1 MSMEM
6 KLLLNCLLV
15 ISLFS
20 CSLNPVIDEL
30 NTQGECLRE
39 ELVVEPVPRWECV
52 EYAVL
57 EKGLPNI
64 QETANQDLLSL
75 PIPKNPIV
83 VAVYPN
89 SFTDQTGQRKS
100 NSEFALFSTAIT
112 QQPNALLIRALK
124 HAGDGKFF
132 RVVERVG
139 LDNLTKERQLIRSAR
154 EQTAN
159 EEEKKKALRPLLFAG
174 ILIEGAVI
182 SYEANLESGGIG
194 ARYLGIGNSIQ
205 YREDNI
211 TVSLRMVS
219 VATGEV
225 LLEVLSQKTIFSY
238 GKSEDVFRFIE
249 ANTEL
254 VEVELGNARNESST
268 IALMKAI
275 EGGVLEIVETGYEK
289 GFWVLQNKN
298 EGVELNDEE

>member
-1 MSMEM
+1 MAQSP
-6 KLLLNCLLV
+6 KSLYLSALLL
-15 ISLFS
+15 SS
-20 CSLNPVIDEL
+20 CSLFDQFEDTHEQRLLKDVATIHDLQSVEL
-30 NTQGECLRE
+30 KN
-39 ELVVEPVPRWECV
+39 V
-52 EYAVL
+52 
-57 EKGLPNI
+57 
-64 QETANQDLLSL
+64 
-75 PIPKNPIV
+75 PIPEVSPV
-83 VAVYPN
+83 VAVYPT

-154 EQTAN
+154 EQTAT
-159 EEEKKKALRPLLFAG
+159 EDEDKKVLRPLLFAG

-182 SYEANLESGGIG
+182 SYEANLESGGVG
-194 ARYLGIGNSIQ
+194 ARYLGIGNSVQ

-249 ANTEL
+249 AGTEL
-254 VEVELGNARNESST
+254 VEIELGNARNESST

-275 EGGVLEIVETGYEK
+275 ESGVLEIIKQGYERK
-289 GFWVLQNKN
+289 YWTIQLQN
-298 EGVELNDEE
+298 

>member
-1 MSMEM
+1 MEQLPRLSYLLV
-6 KLLLNCLLV
+6 LLL
-15 ISLFS
+15 SS
-20 CSLNPVIDEL
+20 CSIFDQFED
-30 NTQGECLRE
+30 TYEQRFSKDI
-39 ELVVEPVPRWECV
+39 
-52 EYAVL
+52 AT
-57 EKGLPNI
+57 I
-64 QETANQDLLSL
+64 QDLQSAELKNV
-75 PIPKNPIV
+75 PIPVVSPV
-83 VAVYPN
+83 VAVYPT

-154 EQTAN
+154 EQSTN

-182 SYEANLESGGIG
+182 SYEVNLESGGAG
-194 ARYLGIGNSIQ
+194 ARYLGIGKSVM

-211 TVSLRMVS
+211 TISMRMVS

-238 GKSEDVFRFIE
+238 GKSEDVFRFVE
-249 ANTEL
+249 AESEL
-254 VEVELGNARNESST
+254 VEIELGNARNESST

-275 EGGVLEIVETGYEK
+275 EGGVLEIINTGYNR
-289 GFWVLQNKN
+289 GFWVLQNDN
-298 EGVELNDEE
+298 QGVELNDENIKINKPNCNDECADSIRG

>member
-1 MSMEM
+1 MAQLLKLQYLSV
-6 KLLLNCLLV
+6 LLL
-15 ISLFS
+15 SS
-20 CSLNPVIDEL
+20 CSIFDQFEDTYEQRFKAHN
-30 NTQGECLRE
+30 
-39 ELVVEPVPRWECV
+39 VVT
-52 EYAVL
+52 
-57 EKGLPNI
+57 I
-64 QETANQDLLSL
+64 QDLQSPVLRDVEV
-75 PIPKNPIV
+75 PKVSPV
-83 VAVYPN
+83 VAVYPTA
-89 SFTDQTGQRKS
+89 FTDQTGQRKS

-154 EQTAN
+154 EQLAS
-159 EEEKKKALRPLLFAG
+159 EEEKKKQLAPLLFAG

-194 ARYLGIGNSIQ
+194 ARYLGIGNSVQ

-238 GKSEDVFRFIE
+238 GKSNDAFRFIE
-249 ANTEL
+249 AGTEL
-254 VEVELGNARNESST
+254 VEIELGNARNESST

-275 EGGVLEIVETGYEK
+275 EGGVLEIINQGYEK
-289 GFWVLQNKN
+289 KYWLYNLETKR
-298 EGVELNDEE
+298 

>member
-1 MSMEM
+1 MAQLQKSQYLLV
-6 KLLLNCLLV
+6 LLL
-15 ISLFS
+15 SS
-20 CSLNPVIDEL
+20 CSTLDQFED
-30 NTQGECLRE
+30 TYEQRFSKD
-39 ELVVEPVPRWECV
+39 VVS
-52 EYAVL
+52 
-57 EKGLPNI
+57 I
-64 QETANQDLLSL
+64 QDLQSKELKNVQV
-75 PIPKNPIV
+75 PKVSPV
-83 VAVYPN
+83 VAVYPTAL
-89 SFTDQTGQRKS
+89 TDQTGQRKS

-124 HAGDGKFF
+124 HAGNGQFF

-154 EQTAN
+154 EQFASD
-159 EEEKKKALRPLLFAG
+159 EEKKKQLAPLLFAG

-182 SYEANLESGGIG
+182 SYEANLESGGAG
-194 ARYLGIGNSIQ
+194 ARYLGVGNSIQ

-211 TVSLRMVS
+211 TVSMRMVS

-249 ANTEL
+249 AGTEL
-254 VEVELGNARNESST
+254 VEIELGNARNESST

-275 EGGVLEIVETGYEK
+275 EGAVLEIVNLGYEREYWNRQDTTK
-289 GFWVLQNKN
+289 
-298 EGVELNDEE
+298 EVE

>member
-1 MSMEM
+1 MEQLL
-6 KLLLNCLLV
+6 KLRYLLVLLLSNCSTLDQ
-15 ISLFS
+15 IEDTYEHRFQRHS
-20 CSLNPVIDEL
+20 
-30 NTQGECLRE
+30 
-39 ELVVEPVPRWECV
+39 VV
-52 EYAVL
+52 
-57 EKGLPNI
+57 NI
-64 QETANQDLLSL
+64 QDLQSSALL
-75 PIPKNPIV
+75 AVDIPEVSPV
-83 VAVYPN
+83 VAVYPTA
-89 SFTDQTGQRKS
+89 FTDQTGQRKS

-124 HAGDGKFF
+124 HAGNGNFF
-132 RVVERVG
+132 RVVEQVG

-154 EQTAN
+154 EQFAS
-159 EEEKKKALRPLLFAG
+159 EEEKKKQLAPLLFAG

-182 SYEANLESGGIG
+182 SYEANLESGGVG

-238 GKSEDVFRFIE
+238 GKSNDVFRFIE
-249 ANTEL
+249 AGTEL
-254 VEVELGNARNESST
+254 VEIELGNARNESST

-275 EGGVLEIVETGYEK
+275 EGGVLEIIKLGYKKEY
-289 GFWVLQNKN
+289 WVLQTK
-298 EGVELNDEE
+298 EKKVE

>member
-1 MSMEM
+1 MEQLP
-6 KLLLNCLLV
+6 KSSYLLVLLL
-15 ISLFS
+15 SS
-20 CSLNPVIDEL
+20 CSIFDQFEDTYEQRFSKDVAKI
-30 NTQGECLRE
+30 
-39 ELVVEPVPRWECV
+39 
-52 EYAVL
+52 
-57 EKGLPNI
+57 
-64 QETANQDLLSL
+64 QDLQSAELKNVS
-75 PIPKNPIV
+75 IPEVSPV
-83 VAVYPN
+83 VAVYPT

-100 NSEFALFSTAIT
+100 NSEFAMFSTAIT

-154 EQTAN
+154 EQSAN

-182 SYEANLESGGIG
+182 SYEANLESGGVG
-194 ARYLGIGNSIQ
+194 ARYLGIGKSVM

-211 TVSLRMVS
+211 TISMRMVS

-238 GKSEDVFRFIE
+238 GRSEDVFRFVE
-249 ANTEL
+249 AESEL
-254 VEVELGNARNESST
+254 VEVELGNASNESST

-275 EGGVLEIVETGYEK
+275 EGGVLEIINTGYDK
-289 GFWVLQNKN
+289 GFWILQNN
-298 EGVELNDEE
+298 NQGVELNDEIKINKPDCDADCVDNIRG

>member
-1 MSMEM
+1 MAQLQKLQFLSV
-6 KLLLNCLLV
+6 LLL
-15 ISLFS
+15 SS
-20 CSLNPVIDEL
+20 CSIFDQFEDTYEQRFEAHN
-30 NTQGECLRE
+30 
-39 ELVVEPVPRWECV
+39 VVT
-52 EYAVL
+52 
-57 EKGLPNI
+57 I
-64 QETANQDLLSL
+64 QDLQSTVLRDAEV
-75 PIPKNPIV
+75 PKVSPV
-83 VAVYPN
+83 VAVYPTA
-89 SFTDQTGQRKS
+89 FTDQTGQRKS

-154 EQTAN
+154 EQFAS
-159 EEEKKKALRPLLFAG
+159 EEEKKKQLAPLLFAG

-194 ARYLGIGNSIQ
+194 ARYLGIGNSVQ

-238 GKSEDVFRFIE
+238 GKSNDAFRFIE
-249 ANTEL
+249 AGTEL
-254 VEVELGNARNESST
+254 VEIELGNARNESST

-275 EGGVLEIVETGYEK
+275 EGGVLEIINQGYDKKYWLYNSATKE
-289 GFWVLQNKN
+289 
-298 EGVELNDEE
+298 

>member
-1 MSMEM
+1 MAQLPKSLFLLV
-6 KLLLNCLLV
+6 LLL
-15 ISLFS
+15 SS
-20 CSLNPVIDEL
+20 CSITHQLEDTYE
-30 NTQGECLRE
+30 QRFSQYD
-39 ELVVEPVPRWECV
+39 VVS
-52 EYAVL
+52 
-57 EKGLPNI
+57 I
-64 QETANQDLLSL
+64 QDLQSATLKNV
-75 PIPKNPIV
+75 PIPQVSPV
-83 VAVYPN
+83 VAVYPTA
-89 SFTDQTGQRKS
+89 FTDQTGQKKS

-182 SYEANLESGGIG
+182 SYEANLESGGVG

-254 VEVELGNARNESST
+254 VEIELGNARNESST

-289 GFWVLQNKN
+289 GFWVLQNNN

>member
-1 MSMEM
+1 MEQSPLSLSLLV
-6 KLLLNCLLV
+6 LLL
-15 ISLFS
+15 SS
-20 CSLNPVIDEL
+20 CSIFD
-30 NTQGECLRE
+30 Q
-39 ELVVEPVPRWECV
+39 
-52 EYAVL
+52 L
-57 EKGLPNI
+57 EDTYEQRFSEDVATI
-64 QETANQDLLSL
+64 QDLQSTELKNVPL
-75 PIPKNPIV
+75 PKISPV
-83 VAVYPN
+83 VAVYPA
-89 SFTDQTGQRKS
+89 SFSDQTGQRKS

-154 EQTAN
+154 EQSTN

-182 SYEANLESGGIG
+182 SYETNLESGGAG
-194 ARYLGIGNSIQ
+194 ARYLGIGKSVM

-211 TVSLRMVS
+211 TISMRMVS

-238 GKSEDVFRFIE
+238 GKSEDVFRFVE
-249 ANTEL
+249 AESEL
-254 VEVELGNARNESST
+254 VEIELGNARNESST

-275 EGGVLEIVETGYEK
+275 EGGVLEIINTGYDK
-289 GFWVLQNKN
+289 GFWILQNN
-298 EGVELNDEE
+298 NQGVELNDEIKINKPDCDAECIDNIRG

>member
-1 MSMEM
+1 MEQLL
-6 KLLLNCLLV
+6 KLRYLLV
-15 ISLFS
+15 LFCSS
-20 CSLNPVIDEL
+20 CSIFNQFEDTYE
-30 NTQGECLRE
+30 QRFQ
-39 ELVVEPVPRWECV
+39 
-52 EYAVL
+52 AH
-57 EKGLPNI
+57 NI
-64 QETANQDLLSL
+64 VSIQDLQSQELKNA
-75 PIPKNPIV
+75 PIPEVSPV
-83 VAVYPN
+83 VAVYPTA
-89 SFTDQTGQRKS
+89 FTDQTGQRKS

-154 EQTAN
+154 EQTAT

-194 ARYLGIGNSIQ
+194 ARYLGIGNSVQ

-254 VEVELGNARNESST
+254 VEIELGNARNESST

-275 EGGVLEIVETGYEK
+275 EGGVLEIINLGYNK
-289 GFWVLQNKN
+289 GFWILQNKN
-298 EGVELNDEE
+298 VGVELSDEE

>member
-1 MSMEM
+1 MAQLL
-6 KLLLNCLLV
+6 KLQYLLVLLL
-15 ISLFS
+15 SS
-20 CSLNPVIDEL
+20 CSIFEQFEDTYE
-30 NTQGECLRE
+30 QRFEAHD
-39 ELVVEPVPRWECV
+39 VVS
-52 EYAVL
+52 
-57 EKGLPNI
+57 I
-64 QETANQDLLSL
+64 QELQSL
-75 PIPKNPIV
+75 YLRNVEVPKVSPV
-83 VAVYPN
+83 VAVYP
-89 SFTDQTGQRKS
+89 SAFTDQTGQRKS

-154 EQTAN
+154 EQFAS
-159 EEEKKKALRPLLFAG
+159 EEEKKKQLAPLLFAG
-174 ILIEGAVI
+174 ILMEGAVI

-194 ARYLGIGNSIQ
+194 ARYLGIGSSIQ
-205 YREDNI
+205 YREDNV

-249 ANTEL
+249 AGTEL
-254 VEVELGNARNESST
+254 VEIELGNANNESTT

-275 EGGVLEIVETGYEK
+275 EGGVFEIIQQGYEK
-289 GFWVLQNKN
+289 GYWVYNSPTK
-298 EGVELNDEE
+298 E

>member
-1 MSMEM
+1 MAQLLQLRYLLV
-6 KLLLNCLLV
+6 LLL
-15 ISLFS
+15 SS
-20 CSLNPVIDEL
+20 CSIFDQYEDTYEQRFSTND
-30 NTQGECLRE
+30 
-39 ELVVEPVPRWECV
+39 VVS
-52 EYAVL
+52 
-57 EKGLPNI
+57 I
-64 QETANQDLLSL
+64 QDLQSIEL
-75 PIPKNPIV
+75 KNVLVPTIRPV
-83 VAVYPN
+83 VAVYPS

-154 EQTAN
+154 EQFASD
-159 EEEKKKALRPLLFAG
+159 EEKKKQLSPLLFAG

-182 SYEANLESGGIG
+182 SYEANLESGGVG
-194 ARYLGIGNSIQ
+194 ARYLGIGASVQ
-205 YREDNI
+205 YREDSV

-238 GKSEDVFRFIE
+238 GKSEDVFRFIDN
-249 ANTEL
+249 NTDL
-254 VEVELGNARNESST
+254 VEIELGNARNQSST

-275 EGGVLEIVETGYEK
+275 EGGVLEIIKQGDKKKY
-289 GFWVLQNKN
+289 WVYNKEN
-298 EGVELNDEE
+298 LE

>member
-1 MSMEM
+1 MEQSQLSLYLSV
-6 KLLLNCLLV
+6 LLL
-15 ISLFS
+15 SS
-20 CSLNPVIDEL
+20 CSLFYQLDDTYE
-30 NTQGECLRE
+30 QRFADKD
-39 ELVVEPVPRWECV
+39 VVT
-52 EYAVL
+52 
-57 EKGLPNI
+57 I
-64 QETANQDLLSL
+64 QDLQSVDLKNVPL
-75 PIPKNPIV
+75 PQVSPV
-83 VAVYPN
+83 VAVYPTA
-89 SFTDQTGQRKS
+89 FTDQTGQRKS

-132 RVVERVG
+132 REVERVG

-154 EQTAN
+154 EQSAN

-182 SYEANLESGGIG
+182 SYEANLESGGTG

-238 GKSEDVFRFIE
+238 GKSEDVFRFVE

-254 VEVELGNARNESST
+254 VEIELGNASNESST

-275 EGGVLEIVETGYEK
+275 EGGVLEIIETGYEK
-289 GFWVLQNKN
+289 SFWILQNN
-298 EGVELNDEE
+298 NQGVELNDEIKINKPNCDADCVDNIRG